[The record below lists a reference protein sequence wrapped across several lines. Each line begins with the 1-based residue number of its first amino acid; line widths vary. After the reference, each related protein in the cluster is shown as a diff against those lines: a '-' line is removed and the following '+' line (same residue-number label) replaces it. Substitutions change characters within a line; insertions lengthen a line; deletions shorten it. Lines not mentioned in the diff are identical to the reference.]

1 MKRCS
6 AWLLALALAPM
17 PAQAVDNE
25 FVRITRDAAPCAA
38 AGTPGC
44 GARVFVALSECELQ
58 SGGAV
63 RTLERGDVA
72 VFGAGDSYVAPLS
85 GSYFEVA
92 IKPDHPASASPA
104 EIIAPASARRS
115 PTRSEERL
123 VGEERTSRGTR
134 SRHKN
139 SQRVVIQLNAAKLR
153 QWPDGKPVLE
163 LETAVDR
170 AGFSPPV
177 IHVVENIGQVPLRGV
192 IIEFRPGVP
201 GPARR

>member
-104 EIIAPASARRS
+104 EIIAPAKNAMLHEAEDFFVFEEKLAPGDTRARHS
-115 PTRSEERL
+115 
-123 VGEERTSRGTR
+123 
-134 SRHKN
+134 H

>member
-1 MKRCS
+1 MRRCT
-6 AWLLALALAPM
+6 ALLLALALVPLTSA
-17 PAQAVDNE
+17 AVDND

-38 AGTPGC
+38 AGTAGC
-44 GARVFVALSECELQ
+44 GTRVIVALSECEFQ
-58 SGGAV
+58 SAGAV

-72 VFGAGDSYVAPLS
+72 VFGPDQSYVAPLV
-85 GSYFEVA
+85 GTFFEVA
-92 IKPDHPASASPA
+92 IKPDHPGSEAPA
-104 EIIAPASARRS
+104 EIIAPAKNAMLHEGRDFFVFEEKLA
-115 PTRSEERL
+115 PGDTRP
-123 VGEERTSRGTR
+123 
-134 SRHKN
+134 RHSH

-177 IHVVENIGQVPLRGV
+177 IHRVENIGAVPLRGV

-201 GPARR
+201 GPARP